1 MSLSPHRHHMQVAVI
16 GASLGG
22 VLAAWRAAQAGCHV
36 WLVAEHAW
44 LGGQMTAQAV
54 PPDEHRLIEQ
64 GGASQSYLR
73 FREDMR
79 ALYRAMPGFLDQA
92 HFTGGPNLGTNP
104 CTNPGTNPGDG
115 WVSRLCFEPVHAA
128 RWFETLL
135 APQVAAG
142 RLHILRL
149 STPIAAE
156 RVGARIHE
164 VVVRCA
170 HTQTHGE
177 VHHWHLIADVFVDA
191 TDSGELLALAQLP
204 YRLGKEARAEFDEPD
219 APAVANRL
227 DQQPVTHVMAL
238 RWHATPGALVVAPAS
253 YGFWRQHRLAHHN
266 HLLFSNALPGR
277 LPGQSAHLPFTG
289 GAHPQDDSLDWWRY
303 RRIVSREQWS
313 GARANERDDVSLINW
328 AQNDFALHPLLDG
341 PVPQAQV
348 QAAARDLSLCWL
360 HWLQTEAPRDDG
372 RPGCGFPEWQLAPD
386 MLGTPDGLAQQ
397 VYVRESRRIMG
408 RHTVHQGHLLA
419 PPESGAGSAGNANS
433 VGIGWYALDIHPTC
447 VSGHGTNAKV
457 FPFEL
462 PLGAFIP
469 VDVDNLVPACKN
481 LSVTHLVNACARVHP
496 VEWLAG
502 EVAGL
507 LAAHLV
513 ADRAWPDSAAQVAQF
528 QKRLHAAGV
537 PTAWPAA
544 LLQAASLATRSH

>member
-1 MSLSPHRHHMQVAVI
+1 MSLASHRHSMQVAVI

-22 VLAAWRAAQAGCHV
+22 VLAAWRAAQAGCQV

-44 LGGQMTAQAV
+44 LGGQLTAQAV

-73 FREDMR
+73 FRQDMR
-79 ALYRAMPGFLDQA
+79 DLYRAMPGFLDQA
-92 HFTGGPNLGTNP
+92 HFTTG
-104 CTNPGTNPGDG
+104 TNPGTNPGDG

-128 RWFETLL
+128 RWFEALL

-142 RLHILRL
+142 RLHILRWAK
-149 STPIAAE
+149 PVAAT
-156 RVGARIHE
+156 RVGTHINE
-164 VVVRCA
+164 VVVR
-170 HTQTHGE
+170 QTAGPAGDE
-177 VHHWHLIADVFVDA
+177 VQSLRADVFVDA
-191 TDSGELLALAQLP
+191 TDTGELLALAQLP

-219 APAVANRL
+219 APALANRL

-238 RWHATPGALVVAPAS
+238 RWQPRPGAVVAAPTS
-253 YGFWRQHRLAHHN
+253 YDFWRQHRVPQYGHA
-266 HLLFSNALPGR
+266 LFSPALPGR
-277 LPGQSAHLPFTG
+277 MPGQSAQLPFTC
-289 GAHPQDDSLDWWRY
+289 GAGLPADTLDWWRY
-303 RRIVSREQWS
+303 RRIVSRAQWS
-313 GARANERDDVSLINW
+313 TSQANQRDDVSLINW
-328 AQNDFALHPLLDG
+328 AQNDHALQPLLDG

-348 QAAARDLSLCWL
+348 QDSARDLSLCLL

-372 RPGCGFPEWQLAPD
+372 QPGLGFPEWQLAPD
-386 MLGTPDGLAQQ
+386 MLGTADGLAQQ
-397 VYVRESRRIMG
+397 VYVRESRRTVG
-408 RHTVHQGHLLA
+408 RHTVHQGSLLA
-419 PPESGAGSAGNANS
+419 PPQGRSDS

-447 VSGHGTNAKV
+447 VSGQGTNATV

-469 VDVDNLVPACKN
+469 VDVDNLIPACKN

-507 LAAHLV
+507 LAARLV
-513 ADRAWPDSAAQVAQF
+513 AEKAWPDSPAQVAQF
-528 QKRLHAAGV
+528 QKRLRAAGV

-544 LLQAASLATRSH
+544 LLREACLATTSL

>member
-1 MSLSPHRHHMQVAVI
+1 MNLAPHHHTMQIAVI

-64 GGASQSYLR
+64 GGASQSYLQ

-79 ALYRAMPGFLDQA
+79 ALYRALPGFLDQA
-92 HFTGGPNLGTNP
+92 RLT
-104 CTNPGTNPGDG
+104 PGTNPGDG

-128 RWFETLL
+128 RWFEALL

-142 RLHILRL
+142 RLHILRFAKAI
-149 STPIAAE
+149 TAE
-156 RVGARIHE
+156 RLGSRITE
-164 VVVRCA
+164 VAVRLLDGPGQGEVRCL
-170 HTQTHGE
+170 H
-177 VHHWHLIADVFVDA
+177 ADVFIDA
-191 TDSGELLALAQLP
+191 TDTGDLLALAHLP

-238 RWHATPGALVVAPAS
+238 RWHPAPGAVIAAPLS
-253 YGFWRQHRLAHHN
+253 YDFWRQHRLPHHG

-277 LPGQSAHLPFTG
+277 LPGPSAHLPLTG
-289 GAHPQDDSLDWWRY
+289 GTHPHHNTLDWWRY

-313 GARANERDDVSLINW
+313 STHANERDDVSLINW

-341 PVPQAQV
+341 PVPTAQV
-348 QAAARDLSLCWL
+348 ETAARELSLCLL

-372 RPGCGFPEWQLAPD
+372 KPGCGFPEWQLAPD
-386 MLGTPDGLAQQ
+386 MLGTADGLAQQ
-397 VYVRESRRIMG
+397 VYGRESRRIVG
-408 RHTVHQGHLLA
+408 RQTVHQGALLS
-419 PPESGAGSAGNANS
+419 PPQGRPNS
-433 VGIGWYALDIHPTC
+433 VGIGWYAMDIHPTC
-447 VSGHGTNAKV
+447 VSGLGTNASV
-457 FPFEL
+457 HPFEL

-469 VDVDNLVPACKN
+469 VDVDNLIPACKN
-481 LSVTHLVNACARVHP
+481 LSVSHLVNACARVHP

-507 LAAHLV
+507 LAAHGV
-513 ADRAWPDSAAQVAQF
+513 AEKTWPDTPTQVARF
-528 QKRLHAAGV
+528 QKRLQQLGV
-537 PTAWPAA
+537 PTAWPDA
-544 LLQAASLATRSH
+544 LLQAASAIADQARTAPH